1 MRGQPG
7 HNTRPFATQFPGF
20 ARMNDLILKVA
31 LIRKLQRSL
40 MCVAYFVKMLS
51 VCICTTRHY
60 QTSGRLVEEL
70 NVGTVLPEIITDA
83 DDIFTGTP
91 GINDMS

>member
-1 MRGQPG
+1 
-7 HNTRPFATQFPGF
+7 
-20 ARMNDLILKVA
+20 
-31 LIRKLQRSL
+31 

-70 NVGTVLPEIITDA
+70 NIGTVLPEIITDA

-91 GINDMS
+91 GINELTFSHALHQGSGENVSKKLVFRQ